1 MRTTMLFL
9 AAGAAA
15 LGACK
20 WTEFDDLENQT
31 WVGSTEKPDIKSSDY
46 DVVIQRGADASESTT
61 GGTLAVIGS
70 GPGVYMELQY
80 GANGAT
86 SFKANSTLQLPALG
100 IMTLDSPPILL
111 ASPTSAEVA
120 LVTTGDSASI
130 VVATGTHTLVLR
142 QLFVGTNTTLG
153 GTETVGNTPD
163 AATYM
168 QPLPFPGADPNPTPA
183 PLVAVGNIVMGTIY
197 AQPQG
202 TKQPACKL
210 TDGTTAVQVRALGTV
225 KAGATDDVLVWNG
238 TDGKLLRYDGKDAF
252 NGCSTTSPK
261 ASTSPANTPAF
272 LPGHGS
278 QILTVDAGH
287 VLLQGHADLAKGNA
301 SFLQVYDT
309 STLSPVGAA
318 VTAEGLRSAALL
330 DAGTGRFVVA
340 GYPTASV
347 NHDNSSVPAGQVLVY
362 KLSTGIDSATPV
374 AALYDAQPEAD
385 HLFGRSVAVMPYNGT
400 RVVAVS
406 AENEVFL
413 YFRLNTTDGTAMSIY
428 GETRQGR

>member
-20 WTEFDDLENQT
+20 WTEFDDLQNET
-31 WVGSTEKPDIKSSDY
+31 WVGSTEKPDIKTSDY
-46 DVVIQRGADASESTT
+46 GVAIQRGADASESTT

-70 GPGVYMELQY
+70 GPGIYTELQY
-80 GANGAT
+80 SANGAASLKT
-86 SFKANSTLQLPALG
+86 NSLQLPSLG

-120 LVTTGDSASI
+120 LITTGDSASI

-142 QLFVGTNTTLG
+142 QLFVGTNTTLI
-153 GTETVGNTPD
+153 TDTVGNTPD

-210 TDGTTAVQVRALGTV
+210 TDGNTVVQVRALGTV

-238 TDGKLLRYDGKDAF
+238 INGKLLRYDGKDAF
-252 NGCSTTSPK
+252 NGCITTSPK
-261 ASTSPANTPAF
+261 ASTTTTNTPPF

-278 QILTVDAGH
+278 QILTIDAGH
-287 VLLQGHADLAKGNA
+287 VLLQGHEDLAKGKA

-309 STLSPVGAA
+309 ATLSPVGTA
-318 VTAEGLRSAALL
+318 VTAEGLRSAAVL
-330 DAGTGRFVVA
+330 DTGTAKFVVA

-347 NHDNSSVPAGQVLVY
+347 SHDSSSVPGGQVLLY
-362 KLSTGIDSATPV
+362 KLSTGIDSGTPV
-374 AALYDAQPEAD
+374 ATLHDAQPEGD
-385 HLFGRSVAVMPYNGT
+385 HLFGRAVAAVPFNGKQIVAVAAN
-400 RVVAVS
+400 
-406 AENEVFL
+406 NEIFM
-413 YFRLNTTDGTAMSIY
+413 YFRLNTTDGTAMPLY